1 MAKGGAAG
9 AASAQTEQGSRKRRG
24 IYARFVKR
32 ALDVVL
38 ATLLLILF
46 WWLFAIV
53 AILVRVKL
61 GSPVIFK
68 QERPGLN
75 GKIFEM
81 YKFRTMLPPQTR
93 DGGVLTDAERLRCLE
108 NGIDV
113 LSDEERLT
121 KFGRMLRALSID
133 ELPELFNILKGDMS
147 FVGPRPLA
155 VIYLPYYTH
164 EEMRRHDE
172 RPGLTGAAQVHGRN
186 AARWVDRFSYDLQ
199 YVEQVSFLTDAKILV
214 DTVGVVLSREDVA
227 QGAERPEAFH
237 EVRMREIEEGLIDA
251 TNIPGYS
258 CDEPTKGQGI

>member
-1 MAKGGAAG
+1 MAKGGARG
-9 AASAQTEQGSRKRRG
+9 ATSAQTGQGPRKRG

-32 ALDVVL
+32 ALDVIL
-38 ATLLLILF
+38 AMLLLILL
-46 WWLFAIV
+46 WWLFVIV
-53 AILVRVKL
+53 AILVRIKL

-93 DGGVLTDAERLRCLE
+93 DGRVLTDAERLRCLE
-108 NGIDV
+108 NGTDV

-186 AARWVDRFSYDLQ
+186 AAIWADRFSYDLQ

-214 DTVGVVLSREDVA
+214 DTVSVVLSREDVA

-237 EVRMREIEEGLIDA
+237 EVRLREIEEGLIDA
-251 TNIPGYS
+251 DDIPGYS
-258 CDEPTKGQGI
+258 YDGQTKGQGI